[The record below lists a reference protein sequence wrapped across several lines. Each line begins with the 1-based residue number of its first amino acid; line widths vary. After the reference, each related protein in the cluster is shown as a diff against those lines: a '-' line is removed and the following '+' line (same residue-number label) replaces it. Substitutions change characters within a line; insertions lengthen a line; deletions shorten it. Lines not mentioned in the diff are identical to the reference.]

1 MILVNFKYKDME
13 EKISIQREK
22 VLNAYKHASEEQK
35 ALLESMFGKDML
47 KPKNIMERVK
57 TFEDACEVLGEE
69 HSYVQEYR
77 GIANDNFDFTQD
89 IIAYLKLRIIC
100 AALNEGWKP
109 TFSDGECRYYPWFYI
124 YNKNEYEKI
133 NKDEKKKCHVISRSS
148 YDAYAFGG
156 VVFSSLNISTSYSYS
171 YHGSQIVFK
180 TRELA
185 EYCEKQFIDIWVDY
199 LFR

>member
-1 MILVNFKYKDME
+1 MKK
-13 EKISIQREK
+13 KISIQREN

-35 ALLESMFGKDML
+35 ALLESMFGKEMFQ
-47 KPKNIMERVK
+47 PKNIMERVK
-57 TFEDACEVLGEE
+57 TFEDACEVLGED
-69 HSYVQEYR
+69 HQYVKAYR
-77 GIANDNFDFTQD
+77 EWMRIYYAECKDVT
-89 IIAYLKLRIIC
+89 AYLKLRIIA

-109 TFSDGECRYYPWFYI
+109 TFSDGECRYYPWFDI
-124 YNKNEYEKI
+124 YNKNECEKL

-148 YDAYAFGG
+148 YDAYAFCG

-185 EYCEKQFIDIWVDY
+185 EYCEKQFIDIWSDY
-199 LFR
+199 LIG